1 MIKLFCK
8 KSDSP
13 TKRKVMAA
21 KMYMFE
27 CMVGDDLVLLPES
40 KAPWWIL
47 NNNSLYRTIAE
58 EYI

>member
-8 KSDSP
+8 KSESH

-21 KMYMFE
+21 KIYMFE
-27 CMVGDDLVLLPES
+27 CMVGNDLVLLPES

-47 NNNSLYRTIAE
+47 NNNNLYRTIAE